1 MKNVAKITI
10 ARVGEAGKV
19 VTVTLETKEGSK
31 PTLTYNAHGW
41 IKPMTQGEFTSMV
54 LREGLKVHPKNPK
67 FKVVK
72 DEDD

>member
-1 MKNVAKITI
+1 MKNVAKIIIFKPGRIGT
-10 ARVGEAGKV
+10 V
-19 VTVTLETKEGSK
+19 VDVILESKEGSK

-41 IKPMTQGEFTSMV
+41 IKPMTQGEFTSML